1 MVIFADDAGRT
12 SGGVSVADNGIG
24 EATSVLSAV
33 EVVYALNAG
42 ASAITGVI
50 DATSVGEATIIALAD
65 IRDAAVCGLKFA
77 NSECRPLP
85 QTNLAPTSHAT
96 PDCAP
101 HSFMQ

>member
-65 IRDAAVCGLKFA
+65 IRDAAVCGTLDSIVTVAIGDTLNTCK
-77 NSECRPLP
+77 R
-85 QTNLAPTSHAT
+85 
-96 PDCAP
+96 
-101 HSFMQ
+101 